1 VPHHRQ
7 IVVIRCNFEPFN
19 NILNNEILLDLIR
32 KMNNLTDQ
40 FQLCFLFA
48 LATLNSSDVVETVTF
63 ETESR

>member
-1 VPHHRQ
+1 VPHNRQ